1 MGANTL
7 KRITTSIV
15 VLGIVGAIVFI
26 LPKWTFCILVSVF
39 VGASMYEFFSIVERK
54 NFCVYK
60 YFGITLGCIIPIT
73 TYLNLGRGYANVEPF
88 IIVIA
93 CLFTFVLQFIRRE
106 EAKDHLTSIAMT
118 LFPLFYISWFLTFF
132 IKIMHLSDGARLVA
146 FVVIVTKAADVG
158 AYFIG
163 KKFGK
168 TPLIPRISPKK
179 TKAGAVGGLL
189 SSVLAAF
196 LCGLFLVD
204 IPIVHT
210 IMLGIILGVIGQVG
224 DLAES
229 LFKRDFEVKDSGK
242 ELPGLGGALDVMD
255 SLLFTVPIFYFYLK
269 LALFL
274 S

>member
-1 MGANTL
+1 ML
-7 KRITTSIV
+7 KRIATSIA
-15 VLGIVGAIVFI
+15 VLIIAGFI
-26 LPKWTFCILVSVF
+26 IFTLPKWVFCILVSVF
-39 VGASMYEFFSIVERK
+39 IGVAMYEFFTIVEK
-54 NFCVYK
+54 QNFFVYK
-60 YFGITLGCIIPIT
+60 YFGVTLGCIIPIT
-73 TYLNLGRGYANVEPF
+73 TYLNLGQGYANVEPF

-132 IKIMHLSDGARLVA
+132 IKIMHLSGGAGLVA
-146 FVVIVTKAADVG
+146 FIVIVTKAADVG

-168 TPLIPRISPKK
+168 TPLIPRISPRK
-179 TKAGAVGGLL
+179 TKAGAVGGFL

-204 IPIVHT
+204 IPIMHT
-210 IMLGIILGVIGQVG
+210 IILGMIIGIIGQLG

-229 LFKRDFEVKDSGK
+229 LFKRDFDVKDSGK
-242 ELPGLGGALDVMD
+242 ELPGLGGVLDVID

-269 LALFL
+269 LALLL

>member
-1 MGANTL
+1 MGANIV
-7 KRITTSIV
+7 KRFITSIV
-15 VLGIVGAIVFI
+15 VLSIVGIITFL

-39 VGASMYEFFSIVERK
+39 VGIAMHEFFTIVERK
-54 NFCVYK
+54 NIFVYK
-60 YFGITLGCIIPIT
+60 YFGIILGCTIPIT
-73 TYLNLGRGYANVEPF
+73 TYLNLGKGYANVEPF
-88 IIVIA
+88 IIVMA

-106 EAKDHLTSIAMT
+106 KPDNHLTNIAIT

-132 IKIMHLSDGARLVA
+132 IKIMHLSDGAKLVA
-146 FVVIVTKAADVG
+146 FVIIVTKATDVG

-168 TPLIPRISPKK
+168 SPLIPRISPRK

-189 SSVLAAF
+189 ASVLAAF

-210 IMLGIILGVIGQVG
+210 IILGIIIGIIGQVG

-229 LFKRDFEVKDSGK
+229 LLKRDFNIKDSGN
-242 ELPGLGGALDVMD
+242 ELPGLGGVLDVVD

-269 LALFL
+269 LALFIT
-274 S
+274 